1 MATNVLVDFSGRV
14 LDGRYRLLA
23 PIGSGAAGR
32 VYVADDVTLQ
42 RRVAVKVLHPAF
54 ADDDG
59 FLRRFRA
66 EAQIAAGLNHP
77 NIVSVYDWGDDEDMP
92 FMVLELLEGGSLR
105 SMLDAP
111 VRLTP
116 AQAAYLGAQVCG
128 ALDYAHT
135 NGLVH
140 RDIKPGNLLFDE
152 HGIVRVAD
160 FGLARA
166 LAEASL
172 TEPTGTL
179 IGTARYA
186 APEQASGVPLDARA
200 DCYSLALVLIEAITG
215 EVPLTADTAIGT
227 VTARARQSVSLPP
240 EFGVLGPVLER
251 AAQAD
256 PADRYPDAATFG
268 QALTD
273 AGLMLPIPG
282 PLTLVGPGDVASVP
296 DPTQHAFLNPD
307 DPVVIPGGRKAKGR
321 AKRGTPSVVVARP
334 PRRLRIAP
342 FVVVAILLAMLAG
355 GAWFLLGSF
364 TRQIAAPNLVGLQR
378 TEAASRA
385 AQQGFTVRVVER
397 EAEDPPGTVLRQSPA
412 AGTYL
417 GEGARITLTVSS
429 GPPPVPMPDV
439 AGKPLAEAESIL
451 AGAGFV
457 VKVERRN
464 DESIAKDTAL
474 GTEPRGG
481 GTAPR
486 DSVVTLLISDG
497 PAPVPVPAVAGKS
510 YDEAAAALTGAKL
523 KAKKVEVF
531 SDTVAPGVVVGT
543 DPAAG
548 ALAPRDS
555 TVAVNV
561 SKGPELVAV
570 PSVVGVP
577 VEQAAAKIQVAGLV
591 ADVQN
596 FGTGKPVR
604 AQDPA
609 TGKLKK
615 GSKVT
620 LFL

>member
-1 MATNVLVDFSGRV
+1 MLVDFSGRV

-23 PIGSGAAGR
+23 PIGSGASGR
-32 VYVADDVTLQ
+32 VYVADDVTLK

-54 ADDDG
+54 SDDEG

-66 EAQIAAGLNHP
+66 EAQIAASLHHP
-77 NIVSVYDWGDDEDMP
+77 NIVSVYDWGEDGDMP

-116 AQAAYLGAQVCG
+116 AQAAFLGSEVCN
-128 ALDYAHT
+128 ALEYAHDS
-135 NGLVH
+135 GLVH

-179 IGTARYA
+179 VGTARYA
-186 APEQASGVPLDARA
+186 APEQATGQALDARA
-200 DCYSLALVLIEAITG
+200 DCYALALVLIEALTG

-227 VTARARQSVSLPP
+227 ISARTTTSVSVSSEL
-240 EFGVLGPVLER
+240 GVLAPVLER
-251 AAQAD
+251 AGQAN

-268 QALTD
+268 SALRD
-273 AGLMLPIPG
+273 AGLMLPLPG

-296 DPTQHAFLNPD
+296 DPTQHVALLDPD
-307 DPVVIPGGRKAKGR
+307 APARGRKAGR
-321 AKRGTPSVVVARP
+321 ARRSSSTVVVTRP
-334 PRRLRIAP
+334 TKRSRIAP
-342 FVVVAILLAMLAG
+342 FIVIGLVLALLVGAGVFFFGAFSSQVA
-355 GAWFLLGSF
+355 
-364 TRQIAAPNLVGLQR
+364 TPNLVGLNR
-378 TEAASRA
+378 TEAGSRA
-385 AQQGFTVRVVER
+385 AQQGLTVRIQER
-397 EAEDPPGTVLRQSPA
+397 VADDPPGTVLSQSPA
-412 AGTYL
+412 AGTYVRD
-417 GEGARITLTVSS
+417 GSRITLLASS
-429 GPPPVPMPDV
+429 GPPPVAVPDV
-439 AGKPLAEAESIL
+439 AGRPLADAQVAL
-451 AGAGFV
+451 QGAGFV
-457 VKVERRN
+457 VQVERRF
-464 DESIAKDTAL
+464 DESAAKGTAL
-474 GTEPRGG
+474 ESEPKAGSA
-481 GTAPR
+481 APR
-486 DSVVTLLISDG
+486 DSVVKLIVSDG
-497 PAPVPVPAVAGKS
+497 PAPVAVPNVAGKS
-510 YDEAAAALTGAKL
+510 YDDAAAVLTNSKL
-523 KAKKVEVF
+523 KAKKGEDF
-531 SDTVAPGVVVGT
+531 SDTVAPGVVIRT
-543 DPAAG
+543 DPAA
-548 ALAPRDS
+548 AASVPRDS
-555 TVAVNV
+555 TVTVVV

-570 PSVVGVP
+570 PSVVGLP
-577 VEQAAAKIQVAGLV
+577 IEQAAAKIQAAGLV

>member
-1 MATNVLVDFSGRV
+1 MNVLVDFSGRV

-54 ADDDG
+54 ADDAG

-66 EAQIAAGLNHP
+66 EAQIAAGLHHP
-77 NIVSVYDWGDDEDMP
+77 NIVAVYDWGEDDGMP
-92 FMVLELLEGGSLR
+92 FMVLELLEGGSVR

-116 AQAAYLGAQVCG
+116 AQAAHLGAEVCG
-128 ALDYAHT
+128 ALEYAHT

-140 RDIKPGNLLFDE
+140 RDIKPGNLLFDA

-186 APEQASGVPLDARA
+186 APEQGAGVALDARA

-227 VTARARQSVSLPP
+227 VTARAHQSVSLPV

-251 AAQAD
+251 AAQAE

-282 PLTLVGPGDVASVP
+282 PLTLVGPGDVATVV
-296 DPTQHAFLNPD
+296 DPTQHVRIGSD
-307 DPVVIPGGRKAKGR
+307 EPVVVPGRRKAKGR
-321 AKRGTPSVVVARP
+321 AKRGTPTVVVARP
-334 PRRLRIAP
+334 SRRFRIAP
-342 FVVVAILLAMLAG
+342 FVVAAVLLAMLAG
-355 GAWFLLGSF
+355 GSWFLLGSF
-364 TRQIAAPNLVGLQR
+364 TQQVATPNLVGLTR
-378 TEAASRA
+378 TEAAARA
-385 AQQGFTVRVVER
+385 AQQGFTVQVVER
-397 EAEDPPGTVLRQSPA
+397 EAEDPPGTVLTQSPA
-412 AGTYL
+412 VGTYV
-417 GEGARITLTVSS
+417 GEGGRLTLTVSS
-429 GPPPVPMPDV
+429 GPPPVTVPDV
-439 AGKPLAEAESIL
+439 AGQPLAGAEQAL
-451 AGAGFV
+451 GAAGFV
-457 VKVERRN
+457 VQVERRN
-464 DESIAKDTAL
+464 DETVAKGTAL
-474 GTEPRGG
+474 GSEPRGG
-481 GTAPR
+481 SAAQR
-486 DSVVTLLISDG
+486 DGIVTLFISDG

-510 YDEAAAALTGAKL
+510 FEEAAAALSAGKL
-523 KAKKVEVF
+523 KAKRAEVF
-531 SDTVAPGVVVGT
+531 SDAVAPGVVVGT
-543 DPAAG
+543 DPAG
-548 ALAPRDS
+548 GTSAPRDS
-555 TVAVNV
+555 TVTVNV
-561 SKGPELVAV
+561 SKGPELVSV
-570 PSVVGVP
+570 PGVVGLR
-577 VEQAAAKIQVAGLV
+577 VEQAAAKLQAVGLV

-596 FGTGKPVR
+596 FAAGKPVR

-609 TGKLKK
+609 SGKLKK